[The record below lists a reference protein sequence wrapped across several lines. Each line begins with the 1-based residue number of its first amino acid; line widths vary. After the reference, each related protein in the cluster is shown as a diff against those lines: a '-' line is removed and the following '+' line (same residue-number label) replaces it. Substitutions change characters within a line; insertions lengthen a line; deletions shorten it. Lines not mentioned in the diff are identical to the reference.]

1 MGNRVFITGG
11 RGFTGSCLFNMLKC
25 NDWELWRY
33 EGDILNY
40 QDILRDIKNFR
51 PSHLVHLAAIS
62 SVVHANTDDY
72 HLVNVLGTRNVLKAL
87 VDSNLELNCVLLP
100 STSNVYGNKLEVISE
115 NNIPKPIS
123 DYAKSKLKMEN
134 LVKGYTSKMPI
145 VITRPFNYTG
155 VGQSTSFIIPKLVR
169 AFALKEKN
177 VKLGNLY
184 VQREYND
191 VRDVCRIYEMIL
203 KMGNAS
209 KTINICSGVTYS
221 LDKVINL
228 LNEITNHYINVEID
242 QGLIRPNEIIK
253 LKGDPS
259 YLISIIGN
267 FNFIR
272 LRDTLQWMLKNH
284 SYN

>member
-1 MGNRVFITGG
+1 MSNRVFITGG
-11 RGFTGSCLFNMLKC
+11 RGFTGSCLFSLLQC

-40 QDILRDIKNFR
+40 QDILRDIKYFR

-62 SVVHANTDDY
+62 SVVHANAVDY
-72 HLVNVLGTRNVLKAL
+72 HLVNVLGTRNVLRAL

-115 NNIPKPIS
+115 NNIPEPIS
-123 DYAKSKLKMEN
+123 DYAKSKLKMEILAN
-134 LVKGYTSKMPI
+134 HYTSKMPI

-203 KMGNAS
+203 NMDNSS

-221 LDKVINL
+221 LDNVIKL
-228 LNEITNHYINVEID
+228 LNEITDHFIDVEID
-242 QGLIRPNEIIK
+242 QGLIRQNEIFK
-253 LKGDPS
+253 LNGDTS
-259 YLISIIGN
+259 YLNSIIGN
-267 FNFIR
+267 FNFIG
-272 LRDTLQWMLKNH
+272 LRETLHWMLKNY